1 MPLCWL
7 YLKPMTGIGPF
18 WIEPSDKRVQFPDV
32 SLALKE
38 PNGLLA
44 VGGSLTPR
52 RLLTAYMQG
61 IFPWYSQG
69 QPILWWSPD
78 PRAVL
83 FPANVNVSRSMRQ
96 EIRAGRFQITFDRAF
111 RDVIQACAQPRANS
125 QGTWITPEIIE
136 AYCHLHG
143 IGLAHSVE
151 AWHDGELVGGLYG
164 VALGKVYFGESMFS
178 RMTNASKVAFIYLV
192 HQLAA
197 WDFAVID
204 CQIQSD
210 HLRSLGSEDI
220 RRTEFVS
227 ILHRSCHIP
236 YQRTPWSMDTDAIA
250 SLYR

>member
-1 MPLCWL
+1 
-7 YLKPMTGIGPF
+7 MTGIGPF

-83 FPANVNVSRSMRQ
+83 FPANIKVSRSMRK
-96 EIRAGRFQITFDRAF
+96 EIRAGRFQISVDQAF

-125 QGTWITPEIIE
+125 QGTWITSEIIE

-151 AWHDGELVGGLYG
+151 AWYDGQLAGGLYG

-178 RMTNASKVAFIYLV
+178 RVTNASKVAFIYLV

-197 WDFAVID
+197 WNFEVID

-220 RRTEFVS
+220 RRTEFIG
-227 ILHRSCHIP
+227 ILQRSCHLP
-236 YQRTPWSMDTDAIA
+236 YERTAWSIDADAIA
-250 SLYR
+250 ALYR

>member
-1 MPLCWL
+1 
-7 YLKPMTGIGPF
+7 MTGIGPF

-83 FPANVNVSRSMRQ
+83 FPAKVKVSRSMRQ
-96 EIRAGRFQITFDRAF
+96 EIRAGRFQITVDRAF
-111 RDVIQACAQPRANS
+111 RDVIQACAQPRPNS
-125 QGTWITPEIIE
+125 HGTWITSEIIE

-151 AWHDGELVGGLYG
+151 AWHDGQLVGGLYG

-192 HQLAA
+192 HQLAE
-197 WDFAVID
+197 WNFAVID

-220 RRTEFVS
+220 RRTEFVN
-227 ILHRSCHIP
+227 ILQRSCHIP
-236 YQRTPWSMDTDAIA
+236 HERAPWSIDADAIA